1 MVYFCKWFNIR
12 NKILFTYE
20 EFMNYRIP
28 LDTISVISWLS
39 FVGGGNMS
47 SHCLFHSYSGL
58 GLWCL
63 SPLSTIFQ
71 LYHGS
76 FIGGG
81 NHRVPVE
88 NDQPVTS
95 LLPTLSHIVVSSTPQ
110 VEKQNPQKN
119 TTNIWWA
126 MKTPGSLLLYGLV
139 TFYPETWKFLARLNL
154 AMFSL

>member
-1 MVYFCKWFNIR
+1 
-12 NKILFTYE
+12 
-20 EFMNYRIP
+20 
-28 LDTISVISWLS
+28 
-39 FVGGGNMS
+39 MS

-119 TTNIWWA
+119 TTNIW
-126 MKTPGSLLLYGLV
+126 
-139 TFYPETWKFLARLNL
+139 
-154 AMFSL
+154 